1 MNVSTT
7 ISKLYLHI
15 HQCYFCQ
22 NGEAVEALLQM
33 IGTHIWTEAEQLL
46 VELLQQVITFTFFNN
61 FALSHFLKVTFTLS
75 NFQTFAL

>member
-15 HQCYFCQ
+15 YQCYFCQ

-33 IGTHIWTEAEQLL
+33 IGTHIWTEAERLL
-46 VELLQQVITFTFFNN
+46 VDLLQQVPQSQQVFF
-61 FALSHFLKVTFTLS
+61 L
-75 NFQTFAL
+75 